1 MKYNI
6 NINQFVL
13 SESNLDIVDAAILDY
28 LYIYCNSKNEKIQE
42 MRIVKNGRWYSW
54 VNYQNIIDQMP
65 LLRINTKSSVSARIK
80 KLESE
85 GFLYLHTDIKMQKAY
100 ICFTSK
106 IDELF
111 VSTNGT
117 VRDNERNRS
126 FKRTNNNT
134 KYNNTKI
141 HLAEA
146 SSARGKPAKPKRE
159 PIIYSPED
167 LEMKLKEMEKEPGS
181 YLDIIATYIRE
192 KPVTIRNS
200 VQLSLVIQRFAR
212 IAKQA
217 EGAYT
222 TDEIFSA
229 MDAIKK
235 DNAKRKRKGETEV
248 DWTVETLIKTLIK
261 K

>member
-181 YLDIIATYIRE
+181 HLDIIATFIRE
-192 KPVTIRNS
+192 KPVKVENAKE
-200 VQLSLVIQRFAR
+200 LSAVITRHSKTASLLAKTYSPEKIFAA
-212 IAKQA
+212 IDK
-217 EGAYT
+217 
-222 TDEIFSA
+222 
-229 MDAIKK
+229 IKK
-235 DNAKRKRKGETEV
+235 ENRRRSDRGDEV
-248 DWTVETLIKTLIK
+248 DWTLDTILKTLTK
-261 K
+261 